1 MPEESAAAGQV
12 GGFPV
17 AKEGGTLFF
26 ERMKNEKF
34 RAFMLIFK
42 VGLISIV
49 LLAGGYVFVDV
60 MTIAKPVPKKAAT
73 TTPDA
78 AKPGA
83 AVPAPT
89 SAVPAQKIGVITP
102 APTPADPAPAKK
114 NPTPFA
120 AINQALAMPGQMVSQ
135 AKAVVAKSDERTGE
149 LDKVIVE
156 AEKPE
161 LVYGGAEGGAAK
173 GRTNSKA
180 IEAALG
186 DMSKT
191 AEVAPVEKTDE
202 ELAANNPL
210 IIATPDAS
218 AAFRAWVGKSQI
230 TSVVNGNPPTI
241 MINNVLVRGGQEAN
255 AKLGIIFDSI
265 DTANKKIVFRDKSGA
280 MVLLTR

>member
-1 MPEESAAAGQV
+1 
-12 GGFPV
+12 
-17 AKEGGTLFF
+17 
-26 ERMKNEKF
+26 MKNEKF

-49 LLAGGYVFVDV
+49 LLAGGYIFVDV
-60 MTIAKPVPKKAAT
+60 MTIAKPTPKKPAAT
-73 TTPDA
+73 AHDA
-78 AKPGA
+78 TKPGA
-83 AVPAPT
+83 AAPAAKT
-89 SAVPAQKIGVITP
+89 AAPAQKVGVITP
-102 APTPADPAPAKK
+102 APAPAEPAPPKK

-161 LVYGGAEGGAAK
+161 QVYGGAEGGAGT
-173 GRTNSKA
+173 GRTNTKA
-180 IEAALG
+180 VEAALG

-191 AEVAPVEKTDE
+191 ANVAPVEKSDE

-210 IIATPDAS
+210 IVATPDAS

-255 AKLGIIFDSI
+255 AKLGIIFDSL
-265 DTANKKIVFRDKSGA
+265 DTANKKIVFRDKTGA

>member
-1 MPEESAAAGQV
+1 MPNAAARC
-12 GGFPV
+12 
-17 AKEGGTLFF
+17 FF
-26 ERMKNEKF
+26 VPMKNEKF

-60 MTIAKPVPKKAAT
+60 MTIAKPTPKKSAAT
-73 TTPDA
+73 APGP

-83 AVPAPT
+83 AAPG
-89 SAVPAQKIGVITP
+89 AAAAAPLKVGEITP
-102 APTPADPAPAKK
+102 APEAAAPKK

-135 AKAVVAKSDERTGE
+135 AKAVVAKSDERTGV

-161 LVYGGAEGGAAK
+161 LAYGGGEGAASSG
-173 GRTNSKA
+173 GRTSSKA
-180 IEAALG
+180 VEAALG

-191 AEVAPVEKTDE
+191 ADVAPVEKSDE
-202 ELAANNPL
+202 ELAANPL

-218 AAFRAWVGKSQI
+218 AAFRAWVGKSHI
-230 TSVVNGNPPTI
+230 TSVVNGNPPSI

-255 AKLGIIFDSI
+255 AQLGIIFDSL
-265 DTANKKIVFRDKSGA
+265 DTANKKVVFRDKTGA